1 MRRRVRDP
9 RQARFLTLASLRWVI
24 RHRAFTPYHLVRY
37 WRFLLLRI
45 RHRGV
50 ITEGFVFLGRRVDLQ
65 VRKGYGRLVL
75 GRFVHLGDGTR
86 LHAHEGTLRV
96 ADKCVFGRDVT
107 VNCYLDIEIG
117 AASLIADW
125 CYVVDFDHVTSDLA
139 APIKDQGLVK
149 SPVRIGPNC
158 WLGTKA
164 TVLRGSFVGT
174 GVVVGAH
181 AVVRGEIPDY
191 AIVAGVPARFVKDR
205 RAVHAAEASHREY
218 LEGLARGAEEA
229 AAKARGV
236 GGP

>member
-1 MRRRVRDP
+1 VRRRARDP

-24 RHRAFTPYHLVRY
+24 RHRAFTAYHLVRY

-45 RHRGV
+45 RHPSV
-50 ITEGFVFLGRRVDLQ
+50 VTEGFVFLGRHVDLH

-96 ADKCVFGRDVT
+96 GEKCVFGRDVT
-107 VNCYLDIEIG
+107 VNCYLDVEIG
-117 AASLIADW
+117 ASSLIADW
-125 CYVVDFDHVTSDLA
+125 CYVVDFDHVTSDLD
-139 APIKDQGLVK
+139 APLKDQGLVK

-164 TVLRGSFVGT
+164 TVLRGSLVGT

-191 AIVAGVPARFVKDR
+191 AIVAGVPARVVKDR
-205 RAVHAAEASHREY
+205 RSVHAEQASRREY

-229 AAKARGV
+229 AAKARDV
-236 GGP
+236 TRE